1 MASKLVSYVH
11 TVQLKLK
18 IEQATLPNNDDPPP
32 PNVMEELCAA
42 IGRDRKNVDDAIDC
56 LEQRLQAR
64 SPAAKQKALKLVKY
78 MSQRGSGELQ
88 RALVRLSSQIK
99 ELQTFRCA
107 PDAFKG
113 DIPWK
118 RVQEYAREA
127 LEAIHR
133 VREADASGG
142 ISSMAS
148 MASMSS
154 AGKRMEGFGSGN
166 ASGNTRGNT
175 SGNTSGNANGVGTNG
190 SRGTNA
196 PGSGGKQRYEGFGS
210 GGARTSSCVLEPDAE
225 DFRDASFGAKLAMG
239 FNELKSAA
247 LSGAVGFGDF
257 SGVMATR
264 GGRAQDKTPTA
275 SDGYRSAYSP
285 PTRPQI
291 DVDAFGEHGLA
302 SPTATR
308 NAMVPMAGGG
318 FEGVASPSSTTST
331 PSTPSTSTSTPPATP
346 EERLVHAFVSK
357 TAHGVRVAPTVDE
370 CGKFLSTCG
379 GHGSIPLAKA
389 FEKKL
394 TNGSWK
400 EVLRALCV
408 LDVAATGQGT
418 SVTPAISSMVGYF
431 KDHPA
436 SLQRASDSAQDRVR
450 SKAASVMARLGIE
463 CRIECAAI
471 DAGSVAADVSV
482 DLLSV
487 DGTSGGLPGL
497 LEALDVNEG
506 VEGIELPPN
515 SPVAGLISATASPS
529 AIGAQRDHASTQSNP
544 VVPFGDWLGGEQTTT
559 STATA
564 TATSARTGAT
574 VDPFAAMED
583 TRASPES
590 SKSKQQQP
598 ILDDFFASS
607 EPSLG
612 PPPAASG
619 HGGQGVDVLGAW
631 HATTSGFT
639 SSKREETAFDFGDLR
654 KI

>member
-1 MASKLVSYVH
+1 M
-11 TVQLKLK
+11 T
-18 IEQATLPNNDDPPP
+18 
-32 PNVMEELCAA
+32 
-42 IGRDRKNVDDAIDC
+42 
-56 LEQRLQAR
+56 
-64 SPAAKQKALKLVKY
+64 
-78 MSQRGSGELQ
+78 
-88 RALVRLSSQIK
+88 
-99 ELQTFRCA
+99 
-107 PDAFKG
+107 
-113 DIPWK
+113 
-118 RVQEYAREA
+118 
-127 LEAIHR
+127 
-133 VREADASGG
+133 
-142 ISSMAS
+142 
-148 MASMSS
+148 S
-154 AGKRMEGFGSGN
+154 A
-166 ASGNTRGNT
+166 
-175 SGNTSGNANGVGTNG
+175 
-190 SRGTNA
+190 
-196 PGSGGKQRYEGFGS
+196 
-210 GGARTSSCVLEPDAE
+210 
-225 DFRDASFGAKLAMG
+225 
-239 FNELKSAA
+239 SAA
-247 LSGAVGFGDF
+247 
-257 SGVMATR
+257 
-264 GGRAQDKTPTA
+264 
-275 SDGYRSAYSP
+275 
-285 PTRPQI
+285 
-291 DVDAFGEHGLA
+291 
-302 SPTATR
+302 
-308 NAMVPMAGGG
+308 
-318 FEGVASPSSTTST
+318 
-331 PSTPSTSTSTPPATP
+331 STSTPPATP

-370 CGKFLSTCG
+370 CGKILCTCG

-463 CRIECAAI
+463 CAAI

-544 VVPFGDWLGGEQTTT
+544 SDPFGDWLGGEQTTI

-564 TATSARTGAT
+564 TATSTRTGAT

-639 SSKREETAFDFGDLR
+639 SSKREEAAFDFGDLR

>member
-18 IEQATLPNNDDPPP
+18 IEQATLPNSDDPPP

-88 RALVRLSSQIK
+88 RALVRLSAQIK

-133 VREADASGG
+133 VREADASGV
-142 ISSMAS
+142 SSMAS
-148 MASMSS
+148 ITSMSS
-154 AGKRMEGFGSGN
+154 VGKRMEGFGSGN
-166 ASGNTRGNT
+166 TSAS
-175 SGNTSGNANGVGTNG
+175 TSGNANGVGTNG
-190 SRGTNA
+190 SRGTNT

-247 LSGAVGFGDF
+247 LSGAVRFGDF
-257 SGVMATR
+257 SGVVATR
-264 GGRAQDKTPTA
+264 GGHAQDKTPTA
-275 SDGYRSAYSP
+275 SDAYRSAYSP

-291 DVDAFGEHGLA
+291 DVGAFGEHGLA

-318 FEGVASPSSTTST
+318 FEGIASPSSTTST
-331 PSTPSTSTSTPPATP
+331 TSASTSTPPATP

-463 CRIECAAI
+463 CASI
-471 DAGSVAADVSV
+471 DAGLGAADVSV

-487 DGTSGGLPGL
+487 DGTSGGLPSL

-529 AIGAQRDHASTQSNP
+529 AIGAVAAIGAQQRAHASTQSNP
-544 VVPFGDWLGGEQTTT
+544 SDPFGDWLGGEQTTT

-564 TATSARTGAT
+564 TATSTRTGTT

-590 SKSKQQQP
+590 SKSKKHQP

-607 EPSLG
+607 EASLG

-619 HGGQGVDVLGAW
+619 HGGQGADVLGAW

-639 SSKREETAFDFGDLR
+639 SSKREEAAFDFGDLR